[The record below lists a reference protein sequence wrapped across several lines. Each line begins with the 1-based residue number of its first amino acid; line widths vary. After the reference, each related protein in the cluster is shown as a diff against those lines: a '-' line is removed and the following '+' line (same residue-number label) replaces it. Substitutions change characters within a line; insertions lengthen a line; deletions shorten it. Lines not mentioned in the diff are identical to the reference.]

1 MYSSLSKINKS
12 NKYNLLPLKNM
23 NIPKS
28 YIKKNIHKITSR
40 IPLFLFQT
48 WSTLDLPDDMMKCV
62 EKLKT
67 NNPEFKY
74 YLYDDLMCRDF
85 IRTNFD
91 ENVLYTYDKLKPG
104 AYKADLWRY
113 CILYKYGGIYLDI
126 KFECIDNFK
135 LIELTEKEYFVRD
148 CIWNEILGIYQALL
162 VCYPKNPILLKC
174 INKVVENV
182 KNNNKNDTALSI
194 CGPHM
199 MNLFFYDKDILKFDL
214 IFDGTFIKYNNKK
227 ILQSYK
233 NYRNNQKLEKLPHY
247 SYLWYVNDVYYYP
260 KLKYKNRICLSR
272 FENNFYTG
280 TPFLIKYDKNNYF
293 VAMKWINY
301 SYFENGS
308 KTKTINLLSK
318 SSYFLL
324 QDNSESY
331 IEPEF
336 NIQYNNFDLSEF
348 EIINIKIISNLE
360 IEFDLYIDIEDIKCV
375 NSNFHTEI
383 FEFNNNYDEVFL
395 DKSGIEDIRV
405 FKFNDCYHFSLSNF
419 NTHINRCMNCCIK
432 TEDIFDI
439 KNTFNYTTT
448 DFIYDSIHEKNWV
461 YFEFEGE
468 LKMIYNWFPL
478 TICNIDYNSNVLSL
492 NKYIFDV
499 PEIFKET
506 RGSTCGVKYN
516 NEIWFIVHTAQ
527 KYINNNTSYYNYQ
540 HYFVVF
546 DETMNLKKYSECF
559 KFDNKKVEFC
569 TCLIIEKD
577 RVLIPHST
585 LDTNSYIGIYDM
597 KTIQNDLKWF
607 DEW

>member
-1 MYSSLSKINKS
+1 MREYKLLNLRNKNISKSHIV
-12 NKYNLLPLKNM
+12 
-23 NIPKS
+23 
-28 YIKKNIHKITSR
+28 KKNNKITSR

-48 WSTLDLPDDMMKCV
+48 WSTLDLPTDMMKCINQ
-62 EKLKT
+62 LKSD
-67 NNPEFKY
+67 NPEFKY

-85 IRTNFD
+85 IKTNFD
-91 ENVLYTYDKLKPG
+91 EKVLYAYDKLKPG

-126 KFECIDNFK
+126 KFECVNNFK
-135 LIELTEKEYFVRD
+135 LIQLTEKEYFVKD
-148 CIWNEILGIYQALL
+148 CIWNGILGIYQALL

-182 KNNNKNDTALSI
+182 KTNNKNDTALSI
-194 CGPHM
+194 SGPHL
-199 MNLFFYDKDILKFDL
+199 MNLFFYEKDINNFDL
-214 IFDGTFIKYNNKK
+214 VFDGNFITYNNKK

-247 SYLWYVNDVYYYP
+247 TYLWYVKDVYYYP
-260 KLKYKNRICLSR
+260 KLKYKNIICLSR
-272 FENNFYTG
+272 FENDFYTS
-280 TPFLIKYDKNNYF
+280 TPFLIKYDKNNYC

-301 SYFENGS
+301 SYFEDGS
-308 KTKTINLLSK
+308 KNKSMKMLSK

-336 NIQYNNFDLSEF
+336 NLQYT
-348 EIINIKIISNLE
+348 
-360 IEFDLYIDIEDIKCV
+360 EFD
-375 NSNFHTEI
+375 SEI
-383 FEFNNNYDEVFL
+383 FVFNNNYDEVFL

-405 FKFNDCYHFSLSNF
+405 YKFNDYHHFSLSNY
-419 NTHINRCMNCCIK
+419 NTDINRCMNCCIK
-432 TEDIFDI
+432 TKDIFDI
-439 KNTFNYTTT
+439 KSTFNYTTT
-448 DFIYDSIHEKNWV
+448 DFIYDSIHEKNWA
-461 YFEFEGE
+461 YFEFEEE

-478 TICNIDYNSNVLSL
+478 TIGNIDYNSNVLSL

-516 NEIWFIVHTAQ
+516 NEIWFIVHTKQ
-527 KYINNNTSYYNYQ
+527 MYTKNNISYHNYQ

-546 DETMNLKKYSECF
+546 DQTMNLKKYSECF